1 MGREALPAV
10 LAVAVERRYLDL
22 GAAEAL
28 ATEARRANR
37 PIETLLTER
46 GILSARRVE
55 RLQLHVRYKSL
66 RKVDKA
72 YAKVA
77 LKAALV
83 DEATVSAAL
92 DLQRRRFEE
101 NRECLRLGAL
111 LVQQRRLT
119 DAQDRQI
126 RSKVA
131 KLSAAESGSASAA
144 ATLLDD
150 SASRGTPGSD
160 LDLKGDSDARS
171 VPTYEAIDSAV
182 NRVEAIR
189 RVAEDISASERTL
202 AVDEPLTRD
211 SAAEFENACVL
222 LARRRMGADAAKPVT
237 KSGAIKKSGGLRL
250 GA

>member
-1 MGREALPAV
+1 
-10 LAVAVERRYLDL
+10 L

-77 LKAALV
+77 LKGGLV

-101 NRECLRLGAL
+101 NRECLRLGAI

-119 DAQDRQI
+119 DALDRQI
-126 RSKVA
+126 RSRVA

-150 SASRGTPGSD
+150 SASRGAPGSD
-160 LDLKGDSDARS
+160 VELKGDSDARS

-189 RVAEDISASERTL
+189 RVAEDISESERTL
-202 AVDEPLTRD
+202 AVDKPLTRD

-222 LARRRMGADAAKPVT
+222 LARRRMGVDATAKPVT
-237 KSGAIKKSGGLRL
+237 RSGAIKKSGGLRL